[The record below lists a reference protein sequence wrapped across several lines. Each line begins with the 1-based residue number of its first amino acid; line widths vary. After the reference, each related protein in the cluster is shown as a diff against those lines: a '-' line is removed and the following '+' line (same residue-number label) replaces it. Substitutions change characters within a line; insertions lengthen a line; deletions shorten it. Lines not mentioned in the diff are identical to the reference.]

1 MGFRPVM
8 VQPSCC
14 KLAAIISAAF
24 QVLPVRLST
33 KSAAFILRFNHAEHA
48 GAKNMDEESER
59 SWSEFFERGPGQQQ
73 VLAALFAEIDDSLG
87 FVARTSDIDD
97 DSLTKDRV
105 FDHVT
110 DPQTNFLTV

>member
-33 KSAAFILRFNHAEHA
+33 KSATFILRFNHAEWGHEKIP
-48 GAKNMDEESER
+48 GEDSGQL
-59 SWSEFFERGPGQQQ
+59 WSEFFERGPRQQQ
-73 VLAALFAEIDDSLG
+73 MLAALFAEIDDGLG
-87 FVARTSDIDD
+87 FVTRTGDIDD
-97 DSLTKDRV
+97 DSFTKDRV
-105 FDHVT
+105 FNHVT
-110 DPQTNFLTV
+110 NPQSDFLTV